1 MFNKKESS
9 ETPPPETNLAATPRK
24 GSRMSQA
31 PSILSS
37 DLVVTGSVVSEGE
50 LQLDGQVHGD
60 VRAGVLTI
68 GEEASVS
75 GEVVAETVSVRG
87 RIEGSLRARQVQLAS
102 TARIEGDIIHSTLAI
117 ESGAYFDGNCR
128 RESDPLSSTS
138 SSSGSASKKA
148 SSGSAD
154 APPAPKPASSSNL
167 KAHEGGRGSDSSD
180 PFAQTKA
187 SG

>member
-1 MFNKKESS
+1 MFNKKEVSAD
-9 ETPPPETNLAATPRK
+9 TPPPETNLAASPKK

-37 DLVVTGSVVSEGE
+37 DLVVTGSVESDGE
-50 LQLDGQVHGD
+50 VQLDGKVHGD
-60 VRAGVLTI
+60 VKAGVLTI
-68 GEEASVS
+68 GEEASVT

-128 RESDPLSSTS
+128 RESDPLSASTGS
-138 SSSGSASKKA
+138 SAPKRSAATGSS
-148 SSGSAD
+148 D
-154 APPAPKPASSSNL
+154 VPPAPKPAGGSSNL
-167 KAHEGGRGSDSSD
+167 TSHDGGKGSD